1 LSAAGIVES
10 LAKELSIEQAHV
22 QRVQELLSEGHRVPY
37 ITRYRRAEIGPLT
50 DGVVRRLARRFKQ
63 FEELEKRRATLL
75 RSIEEQQR
83 SGTTPGSLEALRT
96 CTDRFELE
104 DQFLPHRRPEPEVQL
119 AIDRGLE
126 ALADAL
132 VAPSAEAPAEAEDS
146 AALDT
151 GQPDAGSSPEAAES
165 PAEASAES
173 VASVEPPP
181 ASDEGSTEPSAEA
194 APVDVTEDVPADATG
209 DATESVESA
218 SEPPA
223 ETESAEAAQGAE
235 HEGQEKPAS
244 DGHAE
249 TAPRPAYH
257 PARIDLSVQLARLC
271 SQYVNTDRGVHSE
284 EQALEG
290 AMRILADRLG
300 RNPELRTQLRR
311 QLRKHGR
318 VTVRPLVD
326 ESRLGR
332 NRSLVRLN
340 VPLKQLQGH
349 RLVALRQAQS
359 QRQIALMLTVDE
371 SHVLPRVRAALGK
384 RIHPDHVSVADEIAR
399 QALHLR
405 LLPMIED
412 DTRNEL
418 RDRADEEA
426 IRMLAQHLR
435 QILFTPPGGSHP
447 AVGVHVDAKGD
458 WVMVVVDADGQPR
471 AEHRVEA
478 SSLTPADLPQRLG
491 DALRDSGASILAIG
505 HGKASRA
512 AVQKLREAIV
522 LLGAEAR
529 VMLVN
534 EAGLSNYANS
544 EVARQELPEHSVPA
558 REAISL
564 ARRFQD
570 PLQEFLKVDPRHLG
584 LGREQAVVGKAN
596 LRRLV
601 QETIESCV
609 ALVGCEL
616 DRAPVS
622 FLRHVPGLNFDLAR
636 KLAERC
642 RERPLESR
650 EALRTEGLLDDLAW
664 RNAVG
669 FLRLRGSSEP
679 LDRTALH
686 PEQYDLARRII
697 MQAGGSVEE
706 TLGRRDATRGLKR
719 ADFDVDEITWRDLVR
734 EIGHPGRDPRLRQF
748 PPRFQAPTTEA
759 ASLAKDQVVEGVI
772 SNVTSFGAFVDIGL
786 EKDAM
791 IHIREFSSHYVRD
804 ARALVSVGQ
813 VVRTRV
819 VDAAG
824 PRIELSLKNVP
835 SFRRGGGDRARQGGP
850 RHERSGRGPRRS
862 GGGSEVWPEYQPVL
876 RAARTRRDGLVTG
889 KSGDDRRGRGGG
901 GRGGGRGPGRGSGR
915 PGGGR
920 RPEGRE
926 EYDADAVRRAAS
938 GGKGYNPFMTFF
950 KGRDDTQEPPTQAE
964 SGGQEP
970 ADPAV

>member
-1 LSAAGIVES
+1 MSAAGIVET

-22 QRVQELLSEGHRVPY
+22 QRVHELLSEGHRVPY

-75 RSIEEQQR
+75 RSIEEQVR
-83 SGTTPGSLEALRT
+83 SGAAPERSLEALRS

-126 ALADAL
+126 PLADAL
-132 VAPSAEAPAEAEDS
+132 VAPSMEAPAEA
-146 AALDT
+146 
-151 GQPDAGSSPEAAES
+151 SSPEEPTDPDASPGPAPVAEAQVAEPEPTVAAELAY
-165 PAEASAES
+165 AEAPPQASDETDASDAELATESADTSAES
-173 VASVEPPP
+173 S
-181 ASDEGSTEPSAEA
+181 SDEAVEAVDHPAPSHA
-194 APVDVTEDVPADATG
+194 
-209 DATESVESA
+209 ESA
-218 SEPPA
+218 A
-223 ETESAEAAQGAE
+223 
-235 HEGQEKPAS
+235 
-244 DGHAE
+244 
-249 TAPRPAYH
+249 RPAYH
-257 PARIDLSVQLARLC
+257 PTRIDLSPQLARLC
-271 SQYVNTDRGVHSE
+271 SEYVKPDRGVHTE

-300 RNPELRTQLRR
+300 RNPDLRTQLRR
-311 QLRKHGR
+311 LLRKHGR
-318 VTVRPLVD
+318 VTVRALVD
-326 ESRLGR
+326 EARLGR
-332 NRSLVRLN
+332 NRSLLKLN

-349 RLVALRQAQS
+349 RLIALRQAQA
-359 QRQIALMLTVDE
+359 QRQIALMLSVDD
-371 SHVLPRVRAALGK
+371 SFVLPRVRAALGK
-384 RIHPDHVSVADEIAR
+384 RIHPDHVSVADEVAR

-412 DTRNEL
+412 DARNEL
-418 RDRADEEA
+418 RERADEEA

-435 QILFTPPGGSHP
+435 QILFTPPGGFRP
-447 AVGVHVDAKGD
+447 VVGVHVDAKGD
-458 WVMVVVDADGQPR
+458 WLMVVVDAEGQPH
-471 AEHRVEA
+471 AEHRIEA
-478 SSLTPADLPQRLG
+478 SSLAPADLPQRLG
-491 DALRDSGASILAIG
+491 DALRESGTSILAIG
-505 HGKASRA
+505 HGKASRPA
-512 AVQKLREAIV
+512 LQRLREAIA

-544 EVARQELPEHSVPA
+544 ELARQELPEHSVPS
-558 REAISL
+558 REAVSL

-584 LGREQAVVGKAN
+584 LGREQAVVGKAS

-616 DRAPVS
+616 GRAPVS
-622 FLRHVPGLNFDLAR
+622 FLRHVPGLNFELAK

-642 RERPLESR
+642 AARPLDSR

-664 RNAVG
+664 RNAIG
-669 FLRLRGSSEP
+669 FLRLRDSSEP
-679 LDRTALH
+679 LDRTGLH
-686 PEQYDLARRII
+686 PEQYDLARRVIL
-697 MQAGGSVEE
+697 QGGGSVEE
-706 TLGRRDATRGLKR
+706 TLGRRDATKGLKR
-719 ADFDVDEITWRDLVR
+719 ADFDVDELTWRDLVR

-748 PPRFQAPTTEA
+748 PPTFQAPATDTA
-759 ASLAKDQVVEGVI
+759 ALAKDQVVEGVV
-772 SNVTSFGAFVDIGL
+772 SNVTSFGAFVDVGL

-804 ARALVSVGQ
+804 ARALLSVGQ
-813 VVRTRV
+813 VVRTRL
-819 VDAAG
+819 VDASG

-835 SFRRGGGDRARQGGP
+835 AFRRGGERGRRAGGEGGP
-850 RHERSGRGPRRS
+850 RRDRPGRGPRRP
-862 GGGSEVWPEYQPVL
+862 GEGNETWPEYQPVL

-889 KSGDDRRGRGGG
+889 KSGDDRRGRGA
-901 GRGGGRGPGRGSGR
+901 GRGGGRGPGR

-950 KGRDDTQEPPTQAE
+950 KTRDDGGKSTGSE
-964 SGGQEP
+964 GQEP